1 MEGKTRHLEEEPDDF
16 PDFDDEEES
25 EDGGNQDAHDDDE
38 SDFDED
44 DSDFDASFA
53 ESEDKKPQYKGRE
66 NNQGDGEASI
76 QVREVENQPYDAK
89 VDLEGSFSDES
100 VETAETGR
108 SPKIRQASPDRD
120 VGDSPPRTLASPGLG
135 KDNLSEAG
143 EIPGSDIVESKGEER
158 KAHHGVKL
166 EAGDAYMQEAAKRAA
181 EKSAKPT
188 RIGSDEDDDEEDED
202 DESETSASQSTGR
215 DKPRAGV
222 AKIEGYDPQD
232 FERLDVSNEVKELF
246 QYIGR
251 YKPHDIELDTK
262 LKCFI
267 PDYIPAV
274 GDIDAFIKVPRPDM
288 QGDDLGLKVL
298 DEPAANQSDATVL
311 DLQLRAISK
320 KSVRNPMIVRSIE
333 NANND
338 KKAIQS
344 WIDSIKDLH
353 RSKPPPQVHYTKQ
366 MPDIESLMQV
376 WPEEVE
382 QLLRQVT
389 IPSADIDL
397 DLKDYAR
404 VVCAMLDI
412 PVFTSMIEPLHVV
425 FTLYSEFR
433 NNQHFRGA

>member
-1 MEGKTRHLEEEPDDF
+1 
-16 PDFDDEEES
+16 
-25 EDGGNQDAHDDDE
+25 
-38 SDFDED
+38 
-44 DSDFDASFA
+44 
-53 ESEDKKPQYKGRE
+53 
-66 NNQGDGEASI
+66 
-76 QVREVENQPYDAK
+76 
-89 VDLEGSFSDES
+89 
-100 VETAETGR
+100 
-108 SPKIRQASPDRD
+108 
-120 VGDSPPRTLASPGLG
+120 
-135 KDNLSEAG
+135 
-143 EIPGSDIVESKGEER
+143 
-158 KAHHGVKL
+158 
-166 EAGDAYMQEAAKRAA
+166 
-181 EKSAKPT
+181 
-188 RIGSDEDDDEEDED
+188 
-202 DESETSASQSTGR
+202 
-215 DKPRAGV
+215 
-222 AKIEGYDPQD
+222 
-232 FERLDVSNEVKELF
+232 
-246 QYIGR
+246 
-251 YKPHDIELDTK
+251 
-262 LKCFI
+262 
-267 PDYIPAV
+267 
-274 GDIDAFIKVPRPDM
+274 M

-433 NNQHFRGA
+433 NNQHFRGADFQAQPQQPQENYMSNE